1 VGHSLPLGGQAAMAI
16 QFFGLD
22 TGGGGGGSTV
32 WLEAERGIVGA
43 NWNDNVPDSTA
54 SSGQYVVSPSVQ
66 SLNSAPTISASW
78 VQLTFNAPAAGTYN
92 VWFRKKTPTADD
104 DSFWIRM
111 DNGGWTMWNNMGSSS
126 SWAWV
131 KAPVTY
137 SVSAGSHA
145 FYVGLRENG
154 AQLDKIYLTT
164 GNDTPTG
171 TGGTPAN

>member
-1 VGHSLPLGGQAAMAI
+1 
-16 QFFGLD
+16 
-22 TGGGGGGSTV
+22 
-32 WLEAERGIVGA
+32 
-43 NWNDNVPDSTA
+43 
-54 SSGQYVVSPSVQ
+54 
-66 SLNSAPTISASW
+66 
-78 VQLTFNAPAAGTYN
+78 

-126 SWAWV
+126 AWAWV

-137 SVSAGSHA
+137 NVSAGAHT

-164 GNDTPTG
+164 GSDTPSG
-171 TGGTPAN
+171 TGGTPSN